1 MNDIAHVFA
10 AGHRLRL
17 ALSTSYW
24 PMAWPSPQPVTA
36 AIQAGASHLVLPVRP
51 PRAEDADLAPLPPP
65 ESGAPMPVTKV
76 RDGRFSRTVT
86 MDLTTGE
93 CCQVV
98 RGDGGLFGEG
108 VLRLDEIGTTL
119 DHSLTR
125 ETRIRPDDPLSARIA
140 IDQRY
145 AMGRPDWPIVIE
157 TRTAMSATAE
167 TFELTGELDAYEGS
181 VRVFSTNWREVIPR
195 DLV

>member
-1 MNDIAHVFA
+1 
-10 AGHRLRL
+10 
-17 ALSTSYW
+17 
-24 PMAWPSPQPVTA
+24 MAWPSPQPVIA

-51 PRAEDADLAPLPPP
+51 PRAEDAGLPPLPLP
-65 ESGAPMPVTKV
+65 ESAPPMPATRV

-86 MDLTTGE
+86 LDLATGE
-93 CCQVV
+93 CCQTV
-98 RGDGGLFGEG
+98 RGEGGLFGEG

-145 AMGRPDWPIVIE
+145 AMGRPDWSIVIE

-167 TFELTGELDAYEGS
+167 TFELTGEFDAYEGS
-181 VRVFSTNWREVIPR
+181 TRVFSTNWRESIPR